1 MESVQTSSQRS
12 AAAAQGVRHG
22 KGAGKAAG
30 ADGLSQAPGQGQQDA
45 FALLL
50 GALGGDEGEPL
61 APSELASDAAPATAP
76 WLSGA
81 APHEGLATAMGWTPT
96 LLAAQDAAVQGNAGT
111 GQQAGGASALHT
123 LAGATAGGLPGVPGR
138 LAEGLTGLGAAG
150 SLAGPLGNA
159 LMEGAAAV
167 DGLVA
172 QTALLDK
179 GGELAHMRA
188 GALGAAFAGV
198 AQARARAAA
207 GLANATANAG
217 GVAGTLGLGAA
228 ASGLP
233 TSVATAA
240 NALGAQAAALLQQ
253 TDQRLQSVVVQ
264 VHERATA
271 VHDAAASLSAPSWA
285 AAQELLP
292 ERPAPALAG
301 ESQAPLAAGV
311 ALSAAGEPLDHATH
325 AVPDG
330 STVASEAAQAA
341 AEEQL
346 AEQVAFWVNQQTQS
360 AEMTL
365 DREGQPVQVRVE
377 LTGNEARI
385 TFLSDQAQTREA
397 LDAGMAQLRELLEQ
411 QGMVLAGVTVGGG
424 GAAGTSAQGQGGG
437 AEGRPAGRPSGR
449 APVAVPT
456 AETAP
461 VRHTPTG
468 SHPGV
473 DLFV

>member
-12 AAAAQGVRHG
+12 PAAAQSVRHA
-22 KGAGKAAG
+22 KGAGKAVG
-30 ADGLSQAPGQGQQDA
+30 ADGLSPTPGQGPQDA
-45 FALLL
+45 FAALL
-50 GALGGDEGEPL
+50 GALGEGDSL
-61 APSELASDAAPATAP
+61 APPEPGAEAASASTTLALTDPPAQ
-76 WLSGA
+76 
-81 APHEGLATAMGWTPT
+81 GLAAAMGWTPT
-96 LLAAQDAAVQGNAGT
+96 LWAAQAGKMDAGVP
-111 GQQAGGASALHT
+111 GQAAASALSTLASSVTAGGAGALS
-123 LAGATAGGLPGVPGR
+123 R
-138 LAEGLTGLGAAG
+138 LAEGLAAPG
-150 SLAGPLGNA
+150 EGPLGRA
-159 LMEGAAAV
+159 LMEGAAVA

-179 GGELAHMRA
+179 GGELSQLRSAVSA
-188 GALGAAFAGV
+188 TVLSAA
-198 AQARARAAA
+198 AQARARGMAQAAS
-207 GLANATANAG
+207 LG
-217 GVAGTLGLGAA
+217 GVAAVPGLATAPGVAP
-228 ASGLP
+228 ASAS
-233 TSVATAA
+233 SVAS
-240 NALGAQAAALLQQ
+240 ALGVQATAQLGQLEQRLQAAAL
-253 TDQRLQSVVVQ
+253 Q
-264 VHERATA
+264 VHEQVKA
-271 VHDAAASLSAPSWA
+271 VHDVAASLSDPAWA
-285 AAQELLP
+285 ATAQELLP
-292 ERPAPALAG
+292 ERLAPDAG
-301 ESQAPLAAGV
+301 MGELQSPV
-311 ALSAAGEPLDHATH
+311 AQQPGTLLSAGGEPLDHATH

-330 STVASEAAQAA
+330 SGVAADASQAA

>member
-12 AAAAQGVRHG
+12 PAAAQSVRHA

-30 ADGLSQAPGQGQQDA
+30 ADGLSPTPGQGPQDA
-45 FALLL
+45 FAALL
-50 GALGGDEGEPL
+50 GALGEGDSLVPPEPGAEAASASTTL
-61 APSELASDAAPATAP
+61 ALTDPPAQ
-76 WLSGA
+76 
-81 APHEGLATAMGWTPT
+81 GLAAAMGWTPT
-96 LLAAQDAAVQGNAGT
+96 LWAAQAGKMDAGT
-111 GQQAGGASALHT
+111 PGQAAASALSTLASSVTAGGAGALS
-123 LAGATAGGLPGVPGR
+123 R
-138 LAEGLTGLGAAG
+138 LAEGLAAPG
-150 SLAGPLGNA
+150 EGPLGRA
-159 LMEGAAAV
+159 LMEGAAVA

-179 GGELAHMRA
+179 GGELSQLRSAVSA
-188 GALGAAFAGV
+188 TVLSAA
-198 AQARARAAA
+198 AQARARGMAQAAS
-207 GLANATANAG
+207 LG
-217 GVAGTLGLGAA
+217 GVAAVPGLATASGAA
-228 ASGLP
+228 PASAS
-233 TSVATAA
+233 SVAS
-240 NALGAQAAALLQQ
+240 ALGVQATAQLGQLEQRLQAAAL
-253 TDQRLQSVVVQ
+253 Q
-264 VHERATA
+264 VHEQVKA
-271 VHDAAASLSAPSWA
+271 VHDVAASLSDPAWA
-285 AAQELLP
+285 ATAQELLP
-292 ERPAPALAG
+292 ERLAPDAG
-301 ESQAPLAAGV
+301 MGELQSPV
-311 ALSAAGEPLDHATH
+311 AQQPGTLLSAGGEPLDHATH

-330 STVASEAAQAA
+330 SGVAADASQAA

-365 DREGQPVQVRVE
+365 DRDGQPVQVRVE